1 MAFVLAYTI
10 HYTNVPGGLKKFIRL
25 AAVVPMLLPTITYGF
40 AIIYSFGRQGFITGM
55 IGHQMFEIYGFC
67 GLLLGYVIY
76 TLPIS
81 FMLILN
87 TMSFID
93 KKFMIVSRIMGTAR

>member
-1 MAFVLAYTI
+1 
-10 HYTNVPGGLKKFIRL
+10 
-25 AAVVPMLLPTITYGF
+25 
-40 AIIYSFGRQGFITGM
+40 M
-55 IGHQMFEIYGFC
+55 IGHQMFEIYGFY

-93 KKFMIVSRIMGTAR
+93 KKFMIVSRIMGDSPLKTFWERLSGLCWVPWPLPSFNAFSVFYGFWDTGICRRTV

>member
-1 MAFVLAYTI
+1 
-10 HYTNVPGGLKKFIRL
+10 
-25 AAVVPMLLPTITYGF
+25 
-40 AIIYSFGRQGFITGM
+40 
-55 IGHQMFEIYGFC
+55 MFEIYGFY